1 MYHSNQNQEIIRLI
15 LRLRTVEQ
23 DYPNRML
30 SARRVSFMILITQYL
45 NSFLRVR

>member
-15 LRLRTVEQ
+15 LRLRTLEQ

-30 SARRVSFMILITQYL
+30 SARRVSFLVLVSQYL
-45 NSFLRVR
+45 NSFIRIR